1 MLDKKEICKKVTEYN
16 PELDVCGIDIET
28 VYNRQKR
35 SWVIVSKKGDQD
47 IIHFLDR
54 NDIKACLYEKQCVSL
69 GLDMAQLKEY

>member
-1 MLDKKEICKKVTEYN
+1 MLDKKEICKKVTEFN
-16 PELDVCGIDIET
+16 PDLGVCGIDIET
-28 VYNRQKR
+28 VYSRPKR
-35 SWVIVSKKGDQD
+35 SWVIVSKKGDHD